1 MDTVKYDFSRLFRC
15 MQRAER
21 GEELT
26 IGFFGGSITQG
37 KSCYKT
43 GIYLCISCVS
53 VVAEEFSKGGISLC
67 KRRKRIANI
76 RLTRKER
83 GRKMEKNNTFTQ
95 GKILKPLIMSRQP
108 EAILFDI
115 GLATPMSSALQI
127 VLCLGCMLY
136 LKKKQR
142 V

>member
-1 MDTVKYDFSRLFRC
+1 
-15 MQRAER
+15 
-21 GEELT
+21 
-26 IGFFGGSITQG
+26 
-37 KSCYKT
+37 
-43 GIYLCISCVS
+43 
-53 VVAEEFSKGGISLC
+53 
-67 KRRKRIANI
+67 
-76 RLTRKER
+76 
-83 GRKMEKNNTFTQ
+83 MEKNNTFTQ

-127 VLCLGCMLY
+127 ALCLGCMLY